1 MTKTFQVVGGWHA
14 EERDKMIACYG
25 VSEEAALDRLKF
37 ALERADSLE
46 STLESLNNCE
56 NRTT

>member
-46 STLESLNNCE
+46 STLESLNNGE